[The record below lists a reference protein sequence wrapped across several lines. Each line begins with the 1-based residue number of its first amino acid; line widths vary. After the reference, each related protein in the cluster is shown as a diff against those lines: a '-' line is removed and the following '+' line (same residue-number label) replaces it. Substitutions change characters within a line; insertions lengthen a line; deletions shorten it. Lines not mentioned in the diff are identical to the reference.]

1 LERKNSILVEPWK
14 IMKPEITFEDFLK
27 VDLRIGT
34 IIEIND
40 FPKARKPAYQI
51 KIDFGTLGIKKTSAQ
66 ITDLYTKKDLLH
78 KQVSA
83 IVNFKPR
90 QIANFMSEVLVL
102 GIYNTQGKVVLLQ
115 ASREVK
121 NGEQVF

>member
-1 LERKNSILVEPWK
+1 
-14 IMKPEITFEDFLK
+14 MKEEITFEDFLK
-27 VDLRIGT
+27 VDFRIGT

-40 FPKARKPAYQI
+40 FLKARKPAYQL
-51 KIDFGTLGIKKTSAQ
+51 KIDFGALGIKKTSAQ
-66 ITDLYTKKDLLH
+66 ITDLYSKEDLLH

-102 GIYNTQGKVVLLQ
+102 GIYNTEGQVVLLR
-115 ASREVK
+115 ASKAVK
-121 NGEQVF
+121 NGETIG

>member
-1 LERKNSILVEPWK
+1 
-14 IMKPEITFEDFLK
+14 MKPEITFEDFLK

-34 IIEIND
+34 IIAIND
-40 FPKARKPAYQI
+40 FPKARKPAYQL

-83 IVNFKPR
+83 VVNFKPR